1 MRAILAFLRAY
12 PRQSALVLAA
22 LFVAGTLEGIS
33 MTALLP
39 VFTLALQQ
47 GPADASGVGGIALR
61 VLGWTGFAPTL
72 TSLLALVVIGIAA
85 TSAVALLARREIGY
99 TVAQVATDLR
109 LQLLRSLIAA
119 RWEYYLRQPVGK
131 LGNAM
136 ATETTAASQV
146 YLNATTMIASVIQ
159 TVVYSGIAFAVSW
172 KVTAAYVAA
181 ALVIA
186 IAMHSMVRI
195 TKRAGKRSTKVMTQ
209 LMTGLYDTLQSVK
222 PLKAMGREYLADGV
236 LAAQTLELNTATRRM
251 IVSRE
256 GRKAVQ
262 QPIVAI
268 MMAVGTWVGVELWGL
283 PMATVLVLMILL
295 SRTLF
300 NFGKVQSDYQDLVS
314 NEGFYWSL
322 RRTLDEAAREVEE
335 VGGAVPPTFEREV
348 ALEQVEFAYAGVGV
362 LDGCSMQIPF
372 GSFASI
378 VGPSGAGKTT
388 LIDLI
393 VGLVRPQR
401 GSIRL
406 DGVDLED
413 VDLRAW
419 RRMIGYVPQEN
430 LLLHDTVAR
439 NVSLGDAEVTPADV
453 EYALRAAGAWSF
465 VADLPEGVE
474 TVVGERGARF
484 SGGQR
489 QRIMIARALAHRP
502 RLLILDEATA
512 SLDPPTE
519 AAVCETLAG
528 LRGEVTILA
537 ISHQRALVDAADRV
551 YRLEQGAVT
560 IESDRTL
567 ADAATDRKFGRGT
580 RG

>member
-22 LFVAGTLEGIS
+22 LVVAGTLEGIS

-61 VLGWTGFAPTL
+61 VLGWTGIAPTL
-72 TSLLALVVIGIAA
+72 TSLLGLVVIGIAA
-85 TSAVALLARREIGY
+85 TSAVALLARRQIGY

-136 ATETTAASQV
+136 ATETAAASQV
-146 YLNATTMIASVIQ
+146 YLSATTMISSVIQ
-159 TVVYSGIAFAVSW
+159 TVVYSGVAFAVSW
-172 KVTAAYVAA
+172 EATAAYVVA

-186 IAMHSMVRI
+186 IAMHSMVRLA
-195 TKRAGKRSTKVMTQ
+195 KRAGKRSTKMLTQ

-236 LAAQTLELNTATRRM
+236 LAAQTLELNAATRRL
-251 IVSRE
+251 VVARE
-256 GRKAVQ
+256 GRKALQ

-283 PMATVLVLMILL
+283 PMASVLVLMILL
-295 SRTLF
+295 SRILF
-300 NFGKVQSDYQDLVS
+300 NFGKVQADYQDLVS
-314 NEGFYWSL
+314 SEAFYWSL

-335 VGGAVPPTFEREV
+335 VGGSVPPTLEREV
-348 ALEQVEFAYAGVGV
+348 ALEHVEFAYAGVPV
-362 LDGCSMQIPF
+362 LEDCSLRIPF

-401 GSIRL
+401 GSVRL

-439 NVSLGDAEVTPADV
+439 NVSLGDAEVRPADV

-512 SLDPPTE
+512 SLDPATE

-537 ISHQRALVDAADRV
+537 VSHQRALVDAADRV
-551 YRLEQGAVT
+551 YRLGEGGITV
-560 IESDRTL
+560 ESDRTL
-567 ADAATDRKFGRGT
+567 ADADTDLKFGRGG